1 MLARSVTLLPQLR
14 GELPKARFPLGDQAY
29 SGESETLVPISS
41 TNTRRLASTSPA
53 TRLKNSRR
61 SERVAEGRSSRSAS
75 SSLLAFSSILGLEPG
90 RFFGARERPSSASLA

>member
-29 SGESETLVPISS
+29 SGESETLVPLSS

-53 TRLKNSRR
+53 TISRQAALR
-61 SERVAEGRSSRSAS
+61 NSSRSAAPND
-75 SSLLAFSSILGLEPG
+75 L
-90 RFFGARERPSSASLA
+90 FFGSTQAPEHPAHGRLADRESGHPPQELSPL